1 MRRTGNMTRGAMAAC
16 GQAKRVYAVRSAL
29 LLLVMLCGVALA
41 CIPMDFRNST
51 SNEHSPKVPLFVE
64 VHLNAAYAYDVSD
77 APYASALLTNYAE
90 SAGLTDNEFVVTVFN
105 ALTASTGA
113 NLLDATRDVSWSF
126 ADNLASNLDSLTD
139 AADYPAWDTLSD
151 ADKTAYGNK
160 ENYDKSKFNS
170 LLDAFGF
177 GETTDGFYSSGGGTF
192 EPETGILRKLQQI
205 GNIGRNWIT
214 GGGNLISSVNELLS
228 SDGKNVIGAW
238 LGYVPSQ
245 YVEKNTGGTWPS
257 TVDLPGLYVSVANGY
272 RFVYTNSAGKQTVRE
287 YICNANVY
295 WIVCGN
301 QSSYPRNYFCFSK
314 YAFTYTSNNYTHYA
328 TEKTYNGMM
337 YYVGGGSWGGSNL
350 TAGETVN
357 DSLPLSLYTSVRDD
371 IQNKIIPMILFS
383 QELTPQSVY
392 PSITDY
398 PDTPSSNTVIY
409 APNIVNNTNNTW
421 NNYITQP
428 EQPRPDNPYN
438 PDNQTGGSQWRE
450 DTTDNVMPLMGIRF
464 DNLFPFSLVFDLP
477 KLSNKVSE
485 LTLGQATS
493 GVYDTVRI
501 PIVAGDIDEQLELDL
516 TPLRQLLNM
525 FRPFV
530 FVLILVTMVMSL
542 VLFWKSILT
551 GD

>member
-177 GETTDGFYSSGGGTF
+177 GETTNGFYSSGGGTF
-192 EPETGILRKLQQI
+192 EPETGILRKLEQL
-205 GNIGRNWIT
+205 GNIGRNWINGAGNTLNDLT
-214 GGGNLISSVNELLS
+214 GLNSTQVLAVLSAFNAGEGDVTIGAENYENWPDGVGNIIYSIVDRYSFYVPNRNNWYIWKFDRPVYLMVFDTGAGRDAYAFSDTSFKQGSSLGVEPSTFYDASNRYISAYGKRYYYAVLGYGAQGINQDSVSVNTDTLS
-228 SDGKNVIGAW
+228 SNVINQQIIPLILWGVMKM
-238 LGYVPSQ
+238 GTFSKIPEYPTVTPSGD
-245 YVEKNTGGTWPS
+245 TLIFAPS
-257 TVDLPGLYVSVANGY
+257 TV
-272 RFVYTNSAGKQTVRE
+272 
-287 YICNANVY
+287 
-295 WIVCGN
+295 
-301 QSSYPRNYFCFSK
+301 
-314 YAFTYTSNNYTHYA
+314 
-328 TEKTYNGMM
+328 
-337 YYVGGGSWGGSNL
+337 
-350 TAGETVN
+350 
-357 DSLPLSLYTSVRDD
+357 
-371 IQNKIIPMILFS
+371 
-383 QELTPQSVY
+383 
-392 PSITDY
+392 
-398 PDTPSSNTVIY
+398 
-409 APNIVNNTNNTW
+409 NNTTNNW

-428 EQPRPDNPYN
+428 VQPRPENPYN
-438 PDNQTGGSQWRE
+438 PDNQTGGNQWRE

-530 FVLILVTMVMSL
+530 FVLVLVTMVMSL

>member
-90 SAGLTDNEFVVTVFN
+90 SAGLTDNEFVVTVYN
-105 ALTASTGA
+105 ALTAATGA

-126 ADNLASNLDSLTD
+126 ADTLASNLDSLTD
-139 AADYPAWDTLSD
+139 AADYPAWDTLSES
-151 ADKTAYGNK
+151 DKTAYGSK

-192 EPETGILRKLQQI
+192 DPGTGILRKLEKL
-205 GNIGRNWIT
+205 GNIGRNWINGT
-214 GGGNLISSVNELLS
+214 GNLLS
-228 SDGKNVIGAW
+228 SVSELLDSDSTTIINNFLGTVPTDYVGETQIAEWPTESVGRDGFYVAQGTSYVMSTTLNNNVTIRTFTT
-238 LGYVPSQ
+238 S
-245 YVEKNTGGTWPS
+245 S
-257 TVDLPGLYVSVANGY
+257 TVFWCVFRKQGQTLYEV
-272 RFVYTNSAGKQTVRE
+272 
-287 YICNANVY
+287 
-295 WIVCGN
+295 
-301 QSSYPRNYFCFSK
+301 FSK
-314 YAFTYTSNNYTHYA
+314 SPFTLNNNGTTVQASLATYEGKEYYRSGASFTYTGQNLNDNLPINEALTSGKMTIFRNQCEPLILYGQIELKGYT
-328 TEKTYNGMM
+328 
-337 YYVGGGSWGGSNL
+337 
-350 TAGETVN
+350 
-357 DSLPLSLYTSVRDD
+357 
-371 IQNKIIPMILFS
+371 KIPEYPEEIPS
-383 QELTPQSVY
+383 G
-392 PSITDY
+392 
-398 PDTPSSNTVIY
+398 NTFVY
-409 APNIVNNTNNTW
+409 APETVNNTNNTW

-428 EQPRPDNPYN
+428 EKPRPDNPYN
-438 PDNQTGGSQWRE
+438 PENQTGGSQWRE